1 MTDKD
6 ETMEDEINF
15 LDMYRIIWKG
25 KWVVFS
31 STILITLLAILYSL
45 SLPNIYQS
53 SAILSPN
60 EKQNSMSAAL
70 ENYSGLASLAG
81 VNIPTQANVD
91 NASNAIV
98 KMVTFSFF
106 EDNLLPNIY
115 LPNLLSVKSWN
126 HQKNEL
132 IYDGDI
138 YDKANEKWVRDFS
151 YPQKQI
157 PSARES
163 FETFHEG
170 NFSISEDKKTGFVT
184 VSMKH
189 YSPYIAKEWA
199 QLIVNQ
205 INIFYSEKDRK
216 QAEKSID
223 FLNTKIIDANFS
235 EIKDL
240 MAQLLKQEI
249 QKLTLLEANK
259 NYVFEFIDPP
269 SVQEEKIEP
278 QRALICIF
286 GFFIGVFIGIT
297 YLFLFNIK
305 NNN

>member
-15 LDMYRIIWKG
+15 FDIFRILWKG

-31 STILITLLAILYSL
+31 STILITFLAILYSL

-81 VNIPTQANVD
+81 VNLPTQANVD

-98 KMVTFSFF
+98 KMVTLSFF
-106 EDNLLPNIY
+106 EDNLFPNIY

-126 HQKNEL
+126 HQENEL

-138 YDKANEKWVRDFS
+138 YDKANEKWVRSFS

-157 PSARES
+157 PSAQES
-163 FETFHEG
+163 FEIFHEK
-170 NFSISEDKKTGFVT
+170 NFTISEDKKTGFVT
-184 VSMKH
+184 VTIKH
-189 YSPYIAKEWA
+189 YSPYIAKKWA
-199 QLIVNQ
+199 QLTANQ

-216 QAEKSID
+216 QAENSID
-223 FLNTKIIDANFS
+223 FLNAKIIDTNFS
-235 EIKDL
+235 EIKDV

-249 QKLTLLEANK
+249 QKLTLIEANK

-269 SVQEEKIEP
+269 YVQEEKVEP

-286 GFFIGVFIGIT
+286 GFIIGIFIGIT

-305 NNN
+305 KQ